1 MGNNNL
7 ELLDIITLISFAMQL
22 QNAEQL
28 RKQATNND
36 VINDIH
42 NDIMQLDAKLD
53 RILAQLSPN
62 PSNEQI

>member
-42 NDIMQLDAKLD
+42 QDIMQLDAKLD
-53 RILAQLSPN
+53 RILEQLSPN
-62 PSNEQI
+62 SGNKRI